1 MYNRL
6 LKGLELFRPQD
17 DWLLIS
23 VSHLYAFS
31 IKFWFVISPFRK
43 KKMKLVY
50 REERKSIF

>member
-23 VSHLYAFS
+23 ISHLYAFS